1 MRVIIRSY
9 RIVSNKL
16 SFSAHVS
23 HIVSKAN
30 RALGLLSRSYQNA
43 SKSAKFDAKSL
54 LPAYY
59 ANVRSHLEYCSVIWA
74 SAAKSHTVR
83 VDRVQ
88 HKFLLWLNYHT
99 SRSCNSLAYDDLLQH
114 FGVNSLASRRIQHD
128 LLFLKSI
135 LSGKIDSETLLSYFP
150 LHVQARPTRTHHL
163 FAERRG
169 RVSTVSQGFLCRIP
183 RMMNVFLTSSGS
195 DVFFE
200 NFTTFKTHVLRYVKS
215 PQLQLRIN

>member
-169 RVSTVSQGFLCRIP
+169 RVNTISQGFLCSISRL
-183 RMMNVFLTSSGS
+183 MNVFLTSSGS
-195 DVFFE
+195 DIFFE
-200 NFTTFKTHVLRYVKS
+200 NFTAFKTHVLRYVKS
-215 PQLQLRIN
+215 PELQLRIN